1 MIYDED
7 LEVKLPPAKTYN
19 VMGKIVNQEKFEI
32 NSFYEYLR
40 DNYSKELADRFLT
53 AMAIGISD
61 TAHYE
66 LFIQDLV
73 CNFTIKS
80 LGEVKFNEDWLVY
93 GDKR

>member
-40 DNYSKELADRFLT
+40 DNYSKELADSFLT

-61 TAHYE
+61 TVHYE
-66 LFIQDLV
+66 QFIQDLV
-73 CNFTIKS
+73 CAFTIKS
-80 LGEVKFNEDWLVY
+80 LGEVKFNEELACIW
-93 GDKR
+93 R